1 MTVCPA
7 GELDAAGWEGATGE
21 DGVGG
26 WIMAQGGEG
35 DTGGGVSGAE
45 DDSGEGTVGAV
56 ADIGDESVVGLDCK
70 WSPGTPAHD
79 EYGRSLSGRVGTGL
93 GLGGVRLL

>member
-1 MTVCPA
+1 M
-7 GELDAAGWEGATGE
+7 
-21 DGVGG
+21 
-26 WIMAQGGEG
+26 
-35 DTGGGVSGAE
+35 
-45 DDSGEGTVGAV
+45 GAV